1 MNKLFQNIRYAWRSL
16 RNAPLFTV
24 TVILTLAVG
33 VGLNTAIFTMV
44 DSVLLRP
51 LGYHDANRIVALG
64 TLKLQSGHL
73 NPRIGGE
80 DYTDLQQVKG
90 LESVAYYYLYGK
102 SGISVAGQ
110 AYYLPIGGVS
120 PTFPKVMG
128 VVPVAGTTFR
138 EDDNAAD
145 KAMVSESFARDHFG
159 SAQNALG
166 QTIKTA
172 RAYTIVG
179 VLPAGFSFP
188 RQSEVWLEELV
199 NPEVQNRTAYNQ
211 WAVGKRREGVSQ
223 QQLDAELDSLS
234 HRLQATYPEEKT
246 NALVAHSLQESIV
259 GNLRPT
265 LRLLMGSVGVV
276 LLIVCANVTHLQLV
290 RSTRMRRA
298 ISVRSA
304 LGATRK
310 DLLLRAMTES
320 LLLAIAGGVAALGV
334 AAVGLRALTHMAPP
348 DTPRLADIY
357 LNRDVFLFSLA
368 VSAVLMLLTSILPV
382 WRSWRLDPATV
393 LRADSERTSESRR
406 SVRLRDG
413 LIIAEVAFTLA
424 LSVTAVTLTRQL
436 MHDAQQELG
445 FQPQH
450 LLTVDTHQ
458 VSNDDAY
465 PGLNSKGDAT
475 PELLTER
482 QAWRLR
488 RMARLDALLASVR
501 KTPGVEAAAAI
512 EGAPMGGGSPDVG
525 YAIRGRT
532 VFAPGVTLPYADI
545 HVVTPEI
552 FATMTVPV
560 LRGRNL
566 TLADN
571 FGAAKVLVINK
582 ALADEQFPHTDPIGQ
597 QIMCGYDSKGEWWT
611 IVGVVGNIRHDA
623 PGTPAGTA
631 FYVPLAQHP
640 ARASDIQLVVR
651 TKTDPAV
658 MTQELRTS
666 IQRNFPDVAAT
677 ATTLKENISESQRSD
692 RFRSMLLASFAGVSL
707 LLAAVGMYGVTA
719 YTVAQRRFE
728 FALRFAL
735 GAQREQLAG
744 MVLLHAAIVAALGI
758 LAGVIGSIALMR
770 VVSANVGKLPNAD
783 PVSFVI
789 AAALV
794 FVLAIAATV
803 IPSQRAASTELMQAL
818 RAE

>member
-1 MNKLFQNIRYAWRSL
+1 MNKLLQDIRYAWRSL
-16 RNAPLFTV
+16 RNAPLFTI

-73 NPRIGGE
+73 NPRVGGA
-80 DYTDLQQVKG
+80 DYTDLQQVQS

-102 SGISVAGQ
+102 SGISVGGQ

-120 PTFPKVMG
+120 PSFPTVMG
-128 VVPVAGTTFR
+128 VIPVAGTTFR

-166 QTIKTA
+166 QTIKAA

-179 VLPAGFSFP
+179 VLPAGFNFP
-188 RQSEVWLEELV
+188 RQSEIWLEELAK
-199 NPEVQNRTAYNQ
+199 PENQNRTAFNQ

-234 HRLQATYPEEKT
+234 HRLQATYPEEKAS
-246 NALVAHSLQESIV
+246 ALVARSLQESIV

-310 DLLLRAMTES
+310 DLLMRAVMES
-320 LLLAIAGGVAALGV
+320 LLLAVAGGVAALGV
-334 AAVGLRALTHMAPP
+334 AAFGLRALTRMAPP
-348 DTPRLADIY
+348 DTPRLADIH

-413 LIIAEVAFTLA
+413 LIVAEVAFTLA
-424 LSVTAVTLTRQL
+424 LSVTAVALTRQL
-436 MHDAQQELG
+436 MQDAQQELG

-458 VSNDDAY
+458 VSSDAY
-465 PGLNSKGDAT
+465 PGLSSEGDAT
-475 PELLTER
+475 PELLAER

-488 RMARLDALLASVR
+488 RMARLDALLTSVR

-512 EGAPMGGGSPDVG
+512 DGAPMGGGSPDVG

-532 VFAPGVTLPYADI
+532 VFAPGVTLPYADV
-545 HVVTPEI
+545 HAVTPEV
-552 FATMTVPV
+552 FATMSVPV

-566 TLADN
+566 TDADN
-571 FGAAKVLVINK
+571 FGAARVLVINK

-631 FYVPLAQHP
+631 FYIPLAQHP
-640 ARASDIQLVVR
+640 ARASDIQLIAR
-651 TKTDPAV
+651 TKADPAV

-677 ATTLKENISESQRSD
+677 TSTLKENIGESQRTD
-692 RFRSMLLASFAGVSL
+692 RFRSTLLASFAAVSL

-744 MVLLHAAIVAALGI
+744 MVLLHAAIVTALGI
-758 LAGVIGSIALMR
+758 AVGIIGSVALMR
-770 VVSANVGKLPNAD
+770 IVSANLGKLP
-783 PVSFVI
+783 PVDTISFVI
-789 AAALV
+789 AAAMV
-794 FVLAIAATV
+794 FVLAVAATV

>member
-1 MNKLFQNIRYAWRSL
+1 MNELLQNIRYAWRSL
-16 RNAPLFTV
+16 RNAPLFTSA
-24 TVILTLAVG
+24 VILTLAIG

-51 LGYHDANRIVALG
+51 LGYHDANRIVSLG

-73 NPRIGGE
+73 NPRIGGA
-80 DYTDLQQVKG
+80 DFTDLQQVHG

-102 SGISVAGQ
+102 SGISVGGQ
-110 AYYLPIGGVS
+110 AYYLPVGGVS
-120 PTFPKVMG
+120 PTFPQVMG

-166 QTIKTA
+166 QIIKSA

-188 RQSEVWLEELV
+188 QQSQIWLEELAK
-199 NPEVQNRTAYNQ
+199 PENQNRTAFNQ
-211 WAVGKRREGVSQ
+211 WAVGKRHDGVSQ

-234 HRLQATYPEEKT
+234 HRLQVTYPEEKA
-246 NALVAHSLQESIV
+246 NALVARSLQESIV
-259 GNLRPT
+259 GKLRPT
-265 LRLLMGSVGVV
+265 LRLLMGSVVVV

-298 ISVRSA
+298 ISVRAA

-310 DLLLRAMTES
+310 DLLIRAMTES
-320 LLLAIAGGVAALGV
+320 LLLAIAGGVAALGI
-334 AAVGLRALTHMAPP
+334 AAIGLRALTHMAPP
-348 DTPRLADIY
+348 DTPRLADIH

-413 LIIAEVAFTLA
+413 LIVAEIAFTLA
-424 LSVTAVTLTRQL
+424 LSVTAVALTRQL
-436 MHDAQQELG
+436 MQDAQQELG

-450 LLTVDTHQ
+450 LLMLDTHQ
-458 VSNDDAY
+458 VSSDAY
-465 PGLNSKGDAT
+465 PGVSFDSDAT
-475 PELLTER
+475 PELLAER

-488 RMARLDALLASVR
+488 RTARLDALLTSVR
-501 KTPGVEAAAAI
+501 KAPGVEAAAAI
-512 EGAPMGGGSPDVG
+512 DGAPMGGGSPDVG

-532 VFAPGVTLPYADI
+532 VFAPGVTLPYADV
-545 HVVTPEI
+545 HAVTPEI
-552 FATMTVPV
+552 FATMGVPI

-566 TLADN
+566 TVADN

-582 ALADEQFPHTDPIGQ
+582 ALADEQFPHIDPIGQ

-611 IVGVVGNIRHDA
+611 IVGVVGNVRHDA

-631 FYVPLAQHP
+631 FYIPLAQHP
-640 ARASDIQLVVR
+640 ARASDIQLIAR
-651 TKTDPAV
+651 TKADPAV
-658 MTQELRTS
+658 MTQELRAS
-666 IQRNFPDVAAT
+666 IQRNFPDIAAT
-677 ATTLKENISESQRSD
+677 ASTLKENIGESQRSD
-692 RFRSMLLASFAGVSL
+692 RFRGTLLASFAAVSL

-719 YTVAQRRFE
+719 YSVAQRRFE

-744 MVLLHAAIVAALGI
+744 MVLLHAAVVAVLGI
-758 LAGVIGSIALMR
+758 LAGVICSIALMR

-783 PVSFVI
+783 AVSFTI

-794 FVLAIAATV
+794 FVLSIAATV

>member
-1 MNKLFQNIRYAWRSL
+1 MNKLLQDIRYAWRSL
-16 RNAPLFTV
+16 RNAPLFTI

-73 NPRIGGE
+73 NPRVGGA
-80 DYTDLQQVKG
+80 DYTDLQQVQS

-102 SGISVAGQ
+102 SGISVGGQ

-120 PTFPKVMG
+120 PSFPTVMG
-128 VVPVAGTTFR
+128 VIPVAGTTFR

-166 QTIKTA
+166 QTIKAA

-179 VLPAGFSFP
+179 VLPAGFNFP
-188 RQSEVWLEELV
+188 RQSEIWLEELAK
-199 NPEVQNRTAYNQ
+199 PENQNRTAFNQ

-234 HRLQATYPEEKT
+234 HRLQATYPEEKAS
-246 NALVAHSLQESIV
+246 ALVARSLQESIV

-310 DLLLRAMTES
+310 DLLMRAVMES
-320 LLLAIAGGVAALGV
+320 LLLAVAGGVAALGV
-334 AAVGLRALTHMAPP
+334 AAVGLRALTRMAPP
-348 DTPRLADIY
+348 DTPRLADIH

-368 VSAVLMLLTSILPV
+368 VSAALMLLTSILPV

-413 LIIAEVAFTLA
+413 LIVAEVAFTLA
-424 LSVTAVTLTRQL
+424 LSVTAVALTRQL
-436 MHDAQQELG
+436 IQDAQQELG

-458 VSNDDAY
+458 VSSDAY
-465 PGLNSKGDAT
+465 PGLSSEGDAT
-475 PELLTER
+475 PELLAER

-488 RMARLDALLASVR
+488 RMARLDALLNSVR

-512 EGAPMGGGSPDVG
+512 DGAPMGGGSPDVG

-532 VFAPGVTLPYADI
+532 VFAPGVTLPYADV
-545 HVVTPEI
+545 HAVTPEV
-552 FATMTVPV
+552 FATMSVPV

-566 TLADN
+566 TDADN
-571 FGAAKVLVINK
+571 FDAARVLVINK

-631 FYVPLAQHP
+631 FYIPLAQHP
-640 ARASDIQLVVR
+640 ARASDIQLIAR
-651 TKTDPAV
+651 TKANPAV

-677 ATTLKENISESQRSD
+677 TSTLKENIGESQRTD
-692 RFRSMLLASFAGVSL
+692 RFRSTLLASFAAVSL

-744 MVLLHAAIVAALGI
+744 MVLLHAAIVTALGI
-758 LAGVIGSIALMR
+758 AVGIIGSVALMR
-770 VVSANVGKLPNAD
+770 IVSANLGKLP
-783 PVSFVI
+783 PVDTISFVI

-794 FVLAIAATV
+794 FVLAVAATV

>member
-73 NPRIGGE
+73 NPRIGGA
-80 DYTDLQQVKG
+80 DYTDLQQLQS
-90 LESVAYYYLYGK
+90 LESVAYYSPYGK
-102 SGISVAGQ
+102 TGVAIGGQ
-110 AYYLPIGGVS
+110 AYFLPISGVS
-120 PTFPKVMG
+120 PSFAKVMG
-128 VVPVAGTTFR
+128 IEPIVGTVFH

-145 KAMVSESFARDHFG
+145 KAMVSESFAREHFG
-159 SAQNALG
+159 SAESALG
-166 QTIKTA
+166 QTIKSE
-172 RAYTIVG
+172 RSYVIVG
-179 VLPAGFSFP
+179 VLPSGFNFP
-188 RQSEVWLEELV
+188 RQSEVWVEEASRPV
-199 NPEVQNRTAYNQ
+199 NQNRTAFNQ
-211 WAVGKRREGVSQ
+211 YAVGKRREGVSQ
-223 QQLDAELDSLS
+223 QQLDAELNTLS
-234 HRLQATYPEEKT
+234 HHLQAAYPEEKT
-246 NALVAHSLQESIV
+246 NALVAQSLQETIV

-265 LRLLMGSVGVV
+265 FHLLMGSVAVM

-298 ISVRSA
+298 LSVRSA

-310 DLLLRAMTES
+310 DLLIRALVES
-320 LLLAIAGGVAALGV
+320 LLLAVAGSIAALCV
-334 AAVGLRALTHMAPP
+334 AGIGLRALTHMAPP
-348 DTPRLADIY
+348 DTPRLAEVH
-357 LNRDVFLFSLA
+357 LNSDVFIFSITI
-368 VSAVLMLLTSILPV
+368 SAGLMLLTSILPV

-413 LIIAEVAFTLA
+413 LIVAEIAFTLA
-424 LSVTAVTLTRQL
+424 LSVTAVALTRQL
-436 MHDAQQELG
+436 IHDTQQELG

-450 LLTVDTHQ
+450 LLMVDTHQ
-458 VSNDDAY
+458 VSSDVMPAY
-465 PGLNSKGDAT
+465 GGPSST
-475 PELLTER
+475 PEQLAALH
-482 QAWRLR
+482 AWSLR
-488 RMARLDALLASVR
+488 RMARMDAILASIR
-501 KTPGVEAAAAI
+501 SMSGVEAAAAI
-512 EGAPMGGGSPDVG
+512 DGAPMSGGYPDVG

-532 VFAPGVTLPYADI
+532 VFAPGVTLPYADV
-545 HVVTPEI
+545 HAVTPEA
-552 FATMTVPV
+552 FATMGVPV

-566 TLADN
+566 SVADT
-571 FGAAKVLVINK
+571 FGSPKILVINQ
-582 ALADEQFPHTDPIGQ
+582 ALADEQFPHADPVGK
-597 QIMCGYDSKGEWWT
+597 QIMCGYDSMGEWWT
-611 IVGVVGNIRHDA
+611 IVGVVGNVRHEA
-623 PGTPAGTA
+623 PGTPAGAA
-631 FYVPLAQHP
+631 FYIPVAQHP
-640 ARASDIQLVVR
+640 TRSSDIQVVVR
-651 TKTDPAV
+651 TKADPVV
-658 MTQELRTS
+658 MTRKLQES
-666 IQRNFPDVAAT
+666 IHRNFPDVAGT
-677 ATTLKENISESQRSD
+677 ASTLKENISESQRSD
-692 RFRSMLLASFAGVSL
+692 RFRSTLLASFAGVSL

-758 LAGVIGSIALMR
+758 LTGVIGSIALMR

>member
-1 MNKLFQNIRYAWRSL
+1 MNKLLQDIRYAWRSL
-16 RNAPLFTV
+16 RNAPLFTI

-73 NPRIGGE
+73 NPRVGGA
-80 DYTDLQQVKG
+80 DYTDLQQVQG

-102 SGISVAGQ
+102 SGISVGGQ
-110 AYYLPIGGVS
+110 AFYLPIGGVS
-120 PTFPKVMG
+120 PSFPTVMG
-128 VVPVAGTTFR
+128 VIPVAGTTFR

-166 QTIKTA
+166 QTVKAA

-179 VLPAGFSFP
+179 VLPAGFNFP
-188 RQSEVWLEELV
+188 RQSEIWLEELAK
-199 NPEVQNRTAYNQ
+199 PENQNRTAFNQ

-234 HRLQATYPEEKT
+234 HRLQATYPEEKAS
-246 NALVAHSLQESIV
+246 ALVARSLQESIV

-310 DLLLRAMTES
+310 DLLMRAVMES
-320 LLLAIAGGVAALGV
+320 LLLAVAGGVAALGV
-334 AAVGLRALTHMAPP
+334 AAVGLRALTRMAPP
-348 DTPRLADIY
+348 DTPRLADIH

-368 VSAVLMLLTSILPV
+368 VSAALMLLTSILPV

-413 LIIAEVAFTLA
+413 LIVAEVAFTLA
-424 LSVTAVTLTRQL
+424 LSVTAVALTRQL
-436 MHDAQQELG
+436 IQDAQQELG

-458 VSNDDAY
+458 VSSDAY
-465 PGLNSKGDAT
+465 PGLSSEGDAT
-475 PELLTER
+475 PELLAER

-488 RMARLDALLASVR
+488 RMARLDALLTSVR

-512 EGAPMGGGSPDVG
+512 DGAPMGGGSPDVG

-545 HVVTPEI
+545 HASTPEV
-552 FATMTVPV
+552 FATMSVPV

-566 TLADN
+566 TDADN
-571 FGAAKVLVINK
+571 FGAARVLVINK

-631 FYVPLAQHP
+631 FYIPLAQHP
-640 ARASDIQLVVR
+640 ARASDIQLIAR
-651 TKTDPAV
+651 TKADPAV

-677 ATTLKENISESQRSD
+677 TSTLKENIGESQRTD
-692 RFRSMLLASFAGVSL
+692 RFRSTLLASFAAVSL

-744 MVLLHAAIVAALGI
+744 MVLLHAAIVTALGI
-758 LAGVIGSIALMR
+758 AVGIIGSVALMR
-770 VVSANVGKLPNAD
+770 IVSANLGKLP
-783 PVSFVI
+783 PVDTISFVI

-794 FVLAIAATV
+794 FVLAVAATV

>member
-1 MNKLFQNIRYAWRSL
+1 MNKLLQDIRYAWRSL
-16 RNAPLFTV
+16 RNAPLFTI

-73 NPRIGGE
+73 NPRVGGA
-80 DYTDLQQVKG
+80 DYTDLQQVQS

-102 SGISVAGQ
+102 SGISVGGQ

-120 PTFPKVMG
+120 PSFPTVMG
-128 VVPVAGTTFR
+128 VIPVAGTTFR

-166 QTIKTA
+166 QTIKAA

-179 VLPAGFSFP
+179 VLPAGFNFP
-188 RQSEVWLEELV
+188 RQSEIWLEELAK
-199 NPEVQNRTAYNQ
+199 PENQNRTAFNQ

-234 HRLQATYPEEKT
+234 HRLQATYPEEKAS
-246 NALVAHSLQESIV
+246 ALVARSLQESIV

-310 DLLLRAMTES
+310 DLLMRAVMES
-320 LLLAIAGGVAALGV
+320 LLLAVAGGVAALGV
-334 AAVGLRALTHMAPP
+334 AAFGLRALTRMAPP
-348 DTPRLADIY
+348 DTPRLADIH

-413 LIIAEVAFTLA
+413 LIVAEVAFTLA
-424 LSVTAVTLTRQL
+424 LSVTAVALTRQL
-436 MHDAQQELG
+436 MQDAQQELG

-458 VSNDDAY
+458 VSSDAY
-465 PGLNSKGDAT
+465 PGLSSEGDAT
-475 PELLTER
+475 PELLAER

-488 RMARLDALLASVR
+488 RMVRLDALLTSVR

-512 EGAPMGGGSPDVG
+512 DGAPMGGGSPDVG

-532 VFAPGVTLPYADI
+532 VFAPGVTLPYADV
-545 HVVTPEI
+545 HAVTPEV
-552 FATMTVPV
+552 FATMSVPV

-566 TLADN
+566 TDADN
-571 FGAAKVLVINK
+571 FGAARVLVINK

-631 FYVPLAQHP
+631 FYIPLAQHP
-640 ARASDIQLVVR
+640 ARASDIQLIAR
-651 TKTDPAV
+651 TKADPAV

-677 ATTLKENISESQRSD
+677 TSTLKENIGESQRTD
-692 RFRSMLLASFAGVSL
+692 RFRSTLLASFAAVSL

-744 MVLLHAAIVAALGI
+744 MVLLHAAIVTALGI
-758 LAGVIGSIALMR
+758 AVGIIGSVALMR
-770 VVSANVGKLPNAD
+770 IVSANLGKLP
-783 PVSFVI
+783 PVDTISFVI
-789 AAALV
+789 AAAMV
-794 FVLAIAATV
+794 FVLAVAATV